1 MKSDETPATTL
12 ESEGKVPRTD
22 HSDDATGGA
31 PPSESLLETAATKLG
46 ALPLKDREE
55 ATKAEDAPTLTSTSV
70 SDSAHERPLPP
81 EGPPS
86 VLNSEAWGQGA
97 RAACLSFLL
106 GMALVV
112 LVRFA
117 LGGEWVAKLLDKNDL
132 PMAARM
138 SFIAQTLGGG
148 LLFALLP
155 LGLAVSRRTVRFTME
170 VWESWAWFLS
180 PLMLLPAVPVMMRH
194 EVWERQHEEL
204 LPIVLF
210 GALIAEVLLRKS
222 FQNTPALVRQAA
234 FDFFKEEQTEEPSR
248 LALFWK
254 EHSALI
260 LVCLMACAYGA
271 FMTFYTIRWH
281 HKLGTATFDLGI
293 NNNLLYGGLEG
304 KFNQSP
310 IIFPEDPQKYLANHL
325 KIGLYTFLP
334 VYALFPQAETLLTI
348 QSISLGLG
356 AIPLFLFARRRIPE
370 WWAVA
375 LSAAYLAYYPLHG
388 ANFYEMKLVP
398 TAAALVLACIWAID
412 TKRFVWGGFFF
423 VWALIMREDMPV
435 ALAVVGAAFLLSGH
449 RPRAGL
455 IMAAVAS
462 SWFVLVRFRLMNDA
476 GAWWFPNMYEDL
488 WSAPEKGF
496 QSVIKTL
503 VSNPTFT
510 LKHIFVEKKFWYLMH
525 LLVPMAFIPVRRWWA
540 WAALVPGAIL
550 TLLVTDYEPPI
561 MFSFQYVMHWAPYL
575 FIASS
580 LVLADKVKNEG
591 HAHSARAALVAM
603 CLASLAL
610 TYNYGAFTTRDKA
623 LESGYHRITFSYSKE
638 ERKTMD
644 DVRRLVASIPKSAT
658 VASTERIGAHL
669 SSRVGFYTLRRGSHG
684 VDYIVANK
692 AGLRLDRTKETVK
705 KALESGEYGLV
716 NRFGEFAVFKKGA
729 DTKGNDAIATE
740 WSLSSRRASR
750 VRKQKKELASPSA
763 DSDVNLKDAMADQLE
778 VEGDAPDNNSLEKV
792 PARRTLKRAP
802 ESEETEKDE

>member
-1 MKSDETPATTL
+1 MKSDETPATRP
-12 ESEGKVPRTD
+12 ESEGKVPPTD
-22 HSDDATGGA
+22 HSDETMGSA
-31 PPSESLLETAATKLG
+31 PQSESLLETAATKLG
-46 ALPLKDREE
+46 ALPSKEKEE
-55 ATKAEDAPTLTSTSV
+55 EPAKEEDAPTLTSTGV
-70 SDSAHERPLPP
+70 DDDGDDRLPP
-81 EGPPS
+81 PESPPS
-86 VLNSEAWGQGA
+86 SFTPEAWGEAA
-97 RAACLSFLL
+97 RATSLSFLL

-112 LVRFA
+112 FA
-117 LGGEWVAKLLDKNDL
+117 HFAVGDEWVAELLQKNKL

-138 SFIAQTLGGG
+138 SFIAQTLSGGT
-148 LLFALLP
+148 LCALIP
-155 LGLAVSRRTVRFTME
+155 LAIAVSRRIVGFTTS

-180 PLMLLPAVPVMMRH
+180 PLMLLPAVPVMLRH
-194 EVWERQHEEL
+194 EVWERKHEEL
-204 LPIVLF
+204 LPVVLF
-210 GALIAEVLLRKS
+210 GALIAEVLLSKS
-222 FQNTPALVRQAA
+222 FQNTPALVTRAMH
-234 FDFFKEEQTEEPSR
+234 DFLREDQPEEPSR
-248 LALFWK
+248 LSLFWK
-254 EHSALI
+254 QHSTLI

-271 FMTFYTIRWH
+271 FMSFYTIRWH

-310 IIFPEDPQKYLANHL
+310 VIFPDDPQKYLANHL

-334 VYALFPQAETLLTI
+334 IYALFPKAETLLAI

-356 AIPLFLFARRRIPE
+356 AIPLFLFARRRIPQG
-370 WWAVA
+370 WAAA
-375 LSAAYLAYYPLHG
+375 LSAVYLAYYPLHG

-412 TKRFVWGGFFF
+412 SKRFMWGGIFFVWG
-423 VWALIMREDMPV
+423 LIMREDMPV

-462 SWFVLVRFRLMNDA
+462 SWFVLVRFRLMNEA

-488 WSAPEKGF
+488 WAAPEKGF

-503 VSNPTFT
+503 ISNPTFT

-540 WAALVPGAIL
+540 WLALVPGAIL
-550 TLLVTDYEPPI
+550 TLLVTDYAPPT

-580 LVLADKVKNEG
+580 LVLARKVTDDG
-591 HAHSARAALVAM
+591 SPHPARAALVAM

-610 TYNYGAFTTRDKA
+610 TYNYGAFPARDKA

-638 ERKTMD
+638 ERKRMT
-644 DVRRLVASIPKSAT
+644 DVRRLVASIPKSAS

-684 VDYIVANK
+684 VDYIVARK
-692 AGLRLDRTKETVK
+692 SGLRLDRTKETVK
-705 KALESGEYGLV
+705 EALESGKYGLV
-716 NRFGEFAVFKKGA
+716 NRFGEFAVLKKGA
-729 DTKGNDAIATE
+729 DTKGNHDLMTE
-740 WSLSSRRASR
+740 WSLNSRRASR
-750 VRKQKKELASPSA
+750 SKKAKRSPRTSSSGDTDAKLKGVMAEQLEADVRESSPSA
-763 DSDVNLKDAMADQLE
+763 PKNP
-778 VEGDAPDNNSLEKV
+778 GT
-792 PARRTLKRAP
+792 R
-802 ESEETEKDE
+802 ETEKDE